1 MTEENRPN
9 ASESLTATSQEIISR
24 FDLLSQA
31 RDSALNEGRQVVRL
45 SANSIR
51 AVHRG
56 EFEEASRL
64 LSEAN
69 SRLTE
74 VVQHLAPS
82 PSIYWAGYVQD
93 AMKEYAEARMTYAM
107 VHGDPMPRPGDLG
120 VEDAPFLNALAE
132 AASEM
137 RREVLDRL
145 RANNQD
151 EAIRLLERMDD
162 VYDLLVTI
170 DYPDAITGGLR
181 RTTDALRAVLERTR
195 GDVTITLTQ
204 KRLEEALRTAEDR
217 ISGKTQEGSSLSVNV
232 ESI

>member
-1 MTEENRPN
+1 MTTVNDN
-9 ASESLTATSQEIISR
+9 SSSQSLTAVAQEIIGR
-24 FDLLSQA
+24 FDRLSQA
-31 RDSALNEGRQVVRL
+31 RDSALNEGRKVVRL

-51 AVHRG
+51 AVHRA
-56 EFEEASRL
+56 EFNEATDL
-64 LSEAN
+64 LSEAR
-69 SRLTE
+69 SRLSE
-74 VVQHLAPS
+74 VIKLVEPF

-93 AMKEYAEARMTYAM
+93 AMKEYAEAQMSFAM
-107 VHGDPMPRPGDLG
+107 VHGDPIPGPNELG
-120 VEDAPFLNALAE
+120 VEDAPYLNALAE

-145 RANNQD
+145 RSD
-151 EAIRLLERMDD
+151 EHEEATRLLSRMDD

-204 KRLEEALRTAEDR
+204 KRLQSALGSA
-217 ISGKTQEGSSLSVNV
+217 KTRMERLD
-232 ESI
+232 